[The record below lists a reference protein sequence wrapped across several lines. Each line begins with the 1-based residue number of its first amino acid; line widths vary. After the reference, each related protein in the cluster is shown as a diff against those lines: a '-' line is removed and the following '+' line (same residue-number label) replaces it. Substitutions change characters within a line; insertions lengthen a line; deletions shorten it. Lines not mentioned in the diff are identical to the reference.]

1 MSKTAKILIGIGVGF
16 VLLIVMLFSWYIST
30 RNTLVE
36 KDEIVTTEVGKMQTQ
51 YQRRLDL
58 LDKAYK
64 TAIAESKHERGTFT
78 DVTEARARAT
88 QITLDPNNLTEE
100 SMRRFQEAQGEI
112 SQVLGR
118 LMVADENYPELKASQ
133 AWQEVR
139 AQIEGTENR
148 IAVARDNFNEA
159 VQDYNMKVR
168 QFPSSIVAS
177 MSGFN
182 VKPKFEADAAAQH
195 APDLEIPDD
204 I

>member
-1 MSKTAKILIGIGVGF
+1 MKGLSKGLIA
-16 VLLIVMLFSWYIST
+16 LIVLGVVVFGCISWYIST

-36 KDEIVTTEVGKMQTQ
+36 KDELVTTEVGKMQTQ

-159 VQDYNMKVR
+159 VQEYNMKVR
-168 QFPSSIVAS
+168 KFPSSIVAS
-177 MSGFN
+177 MAGFN
-182 VKPKFEADAAAQH
+182 VKPKFEADVEAQH
-195 APDLEIPDD
+195 APDLVVPDD

>member
-1 MSKTAKILIGIGVGF
+1 MSNTAKILIGIGVGF